1 MHAVIVTSDRPR
13 SKRSRWL
20 APGASG
26 NCCKGWSGGYH
37 AGMQPSGRPFRVL
50 AFALLAPWTL
60 PACDGGEHEGG
71 HEHGGIEVHV
81 GRVPPTPPKKEG
93 IDAAALRERAAKVLG
108 VLPAEFLNPDNELT
122 DAKMNL
128 GRQLYYDERLS
139 MGGDISCNSCHLLD
153 EFGADGQ
160 RTSPG
165 HMGQLGSRNSP
176 TVYNSG
182 GHLAQFWDGRAAN
195 LEDQAKGPILNP
207 VEMAMP
213 DEQAVVA
220 RLSGIP
226 GYVEAFAAVFPGE
239 ASLSY
244 DNLAKAIAAFERRLV
259 TPAPFDAWLSGDD
272 TALTPAALAGLQ
284 LFLDTDC
291 QSCHNGYNLGGV
303 SYQKLGT
310 EKPWPG
316 LTDVGRFEVSKD
328 ERDRF
333 VYKVPTLRNVAK
345 TGPYLHDGSIES
357 LSEMITRMV
366 THQTK
371 RVGPF
376 SPAELDNMLAFL
388 DALTGEIPK
397 DYIAKPELPEM
408 GEAKPIE
415 VKAESKPAKPAEP

>member
-1 MHAVIVTSDRPR
+1 M
-13 SKRSRWL
+13 K
-20 APGASG
+20 
-26 NCCKGWSGGYH
+26 
-37 AGMQPSGRPFRVL
+37 PSGRPFRVL
-50 AFALLAPWTL
+50 ALVVLAPWTL
-60 PACDGGEHEGG
+60 PGCDAEHEGG
-71 HEHGGIEVHV
+71 HDAGHLEVHV
-81 GRVPPTPPKKEG
+81 GRVPPTPPKQEG
-93 IDAAALRERAAKVLG
+93 IDPAALRERAMKVLG
-108 VLPAEFLNPDNELT
+108 ALPTEFLNPDNELT
-122 DAKMNL
+122 DAKINL

-153 EFGADGQ
+153 AYGVDSQ

-176 TVYNSG
+176 TVYNAG

-195 LEDQAKGPILNP
+195 LEEQAKGPILNP

-213 DEQAVVA
+213 DELAVTE
-220 RLSGIP
+220 RLRGIP

-239 ASLSY
+239 DSLSY
-244 DNLAKAIAAFERRLV
+244 DNVAKAIAAFERRLV
-259 TPAPFDAWLSGDD
+259 TPAPFDAWLGGDD
-272 TALTPAALAGLQ
+272 KALTPAALAGLQ

-291 QSCHNGYNLGGV
+291 QSCHNGFNLGGV

-310 EKPWPG
+310 EKPWPS

-357 LSEMITRMV
+357 LSEMVTRMV

-376 SPAELDNMLAFL
+376 SPAELDGMLAFL
-388 DALTGEIPK
+388 DSLTGEIPT
-397 DYIAKPELPEM
+397 DYIAKPELPEF
-408 GEAKPIE
+408 GDPKAIE
-415 VKAESKPAKPAEP
+415 VKAEDKPAEGEGEDKPKEKKPKEPKPDEPAEP

>member
-1 MHAVIVTSDRPR
+1 M
-13 SKRSRWL
+13 K
-20 APGASG
+20 
-26 NCCKGWSGGYH
+26 
-37 AGMQPSGRPFRVL
+37 PSGRHFRVL
-50 AFALLAPWTL
+50 ALAVLAPLTL
-60 PACDGGEHEGG
+60 PACDSGEHEGG
-71 HEHGGIEVHV
+71 HEAGHGLEVHV
-81 GRVPPTPPKKEG
+81 GRVPPAPPKEQG
-93 IDAAALRERAAKVLG
+93 IDAAALRDRASKVLG
-108 VLPAEFLNPDNELT
+108 VLPTEFLNPDNELT
-122 DAKMNL
+122 DAKINL
-128 GRQLYYDERLS
+128 GRQLYYDPRLS

-153 EFGADGQ
+153 EFGVDGH

-165 HMGQLGSRNSP
+165 HMGQIGSRNSP

-195 LEDQAKGPILNP
+195 LEEQAKGPILNP

-213 DEQAVVA
+213 DELAVTE

-239 ASLSY
+239 QPLTY
-244 DNLAKAIAAFERRLV
+244 DNVAKAIAAFERRLV
-259 TPAPFDAWLSGDD
+259 TPAPFDAWLGGDD

-291 QSCHNGYNLGGV
+291 QSCHNGFNLGGA

-310 EKPWPG
+310 EKSWAG
-316 LTDVGRFEVSKD
+316 LTDTGRFEVSKD

-345 TGPYLHDGSIES
+345 TGPYLHDGSING
-357 LSEMITRMV
+357 LREMITRMV
-366 THQTK
+366 EHQTK

-376 SPAELDNMLAFL
+376 SPTELDNMLAFM
-388 DALTGEIPK
+388 DSLTGEIPA

-415 VKAESKPAKPAEP
+415 VKAEDKPAEDKPAEDKAEKPAKAPKPAEPAQP